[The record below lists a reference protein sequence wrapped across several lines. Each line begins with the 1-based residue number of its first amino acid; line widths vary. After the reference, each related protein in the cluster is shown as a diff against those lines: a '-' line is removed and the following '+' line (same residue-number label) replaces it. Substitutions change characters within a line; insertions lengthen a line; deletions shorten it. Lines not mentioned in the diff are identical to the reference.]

1 VTEVSTL
8 LTRLRDNVLAPL
20 EAGVGLFPFVAPEI
34 RIEQLIREGHLIV
47 RAEMPGLDPANDLK
61 VAVVGGTLH
70 IHARRPAPKRIG
82 AHSEFRYG
90 SLSRSFALPRTAR
103 TETATAR
110 YVQGILEITFALSE
124 PQPAGQTPP
133 AGRPITIRVVRSARS
148 SRSPSRSGAA
158 THR

>member
-8 LTRLRDNVLAPL
+8 LTRLRDNVLAPF

-47 RAEMPGLDPANDLK
+47 RAEMPGLDPAKDLK
-61 VAVVGGTLH
+61 VAVVDATLH
-70 IHARRPAPKRIG
+70 IHAQRPAPKRSG

-90 SLSRSFALPRTAR
+90 SLSRSFALPRAAR
-103 TETATAR
+103 TQTATAR

-124 PQPAGQTPP
+124 PHP
-133 AGRPITIRVVRSARS
+133 AGRPITVRVVRSARS
-148 SRSPSRSGAA
+148 SRSPSRSRAA